1 MYSNNF
7 EKLHKTNEL
16 YKICIKYSKW
26 NTLKLQK
33 CAKRINLTS
42 IKRSYT
48 NRVRHESKWRKKN
61 FSFSRWILIARI
73 TLNRAIHHRFNL
85 VPTYRLAWRN
95 RQEKNKRI
103 HRSEL
108 SNSRDGF
115 VVEVHFRYARRERG
129 TNARLY

>member
-1 MYSNNF
+1 M
-7 EKLHKTNEL
+7 
-16 YKICIKYSKW
+16 KYSQITKMREK
-26 NTLKLQK
+26 NKS
-33 CAKRINLTS
+33 NLY
-42 IKRSYT
+42 KRSYT
-48 NRVRHESKWRKKN
+48 NRVRHEMMKKE
-61 FSFSRWILIARI
+61 FFFCRWILIARVMS
-73 TLNRAIHHRFNL
+73 NRAIHHRFNPM
-85 VPTYRLAWRN
+85 PTYRLAWRN